1 MYSDQ
6 IVSTFVEAARCHG
19 GTISPRTSPSVSA
32 ELEARLSFRLP
43 HFYRKLIDS
52 YEFLPFAIGSVEFFG
67 AFGSRDDPDDIECRL
82 FRDPI
87 FVSVLV
93 PVRLFH
99 FARPDTGS
107 YDPVCVCLSTPG
119 SIDGPVVTLDH
130 EAILCRSTVCV
141 VRRVARSLQQ
151 FMENASGA

>member
-52 YEFLPFAIGSVEFFG
+52 YEFLPFAIGLVEFFG
-67 AFGSRDDPDDIECRL
+67 AFGSRDDPDIECRL

-107 YDPVCVCLSTPG
+107 YDSVCVDLSTPRP
-119 SIDGPVVTLDH
+119 IECRVVVLH
-130 EAILCRSTVCV
+130 HAAALC
-141 VRRVARSLQQ
+141 
-151 FMENASGA
+151 